1 MFDLIFRIW
10 IIPDPDP
17 YLLRIGERFEMT
29 VGAEIVYSEMV
40 CKVEEEK
47 FRSGVIVV
55 RGVAIVDFNVSG
67 NGNCNGN
74 GDSAYVFVNVS
85 VEVIAGEFGDAGGVN
100 VEQFKNEGVIVDP
113 LMSET
118 NGVVHGGMSVSVTE
132 VSVVKTM

>member
-1 MFDLIFRIW
+1 
-10 IIPDPDP
+10 
-17 YLLRIGERFEMT
+17 MT
-29 VGAEIVYSEMV
+29 VGAEIVCSEMV

-47 FRSGVIVV
+47 FHSGVIVV
-55 RGVAIVDFNVSG
+55 CGVAIVDFNVSG

-100 VEQFKNEGVIVDP
+100 VEQSKNEGVIVDP

-118 NGVVHGGMSVSVTE
+118 NGVVQGGMSVSVTE